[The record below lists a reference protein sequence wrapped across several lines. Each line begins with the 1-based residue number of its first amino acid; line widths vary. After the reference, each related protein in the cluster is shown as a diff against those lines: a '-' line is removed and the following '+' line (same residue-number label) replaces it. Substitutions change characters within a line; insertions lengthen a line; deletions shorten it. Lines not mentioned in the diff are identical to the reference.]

1 MADIDIV
8 HKKRTSV
15 WLWVVLA
22 VIAVAAIFWLL
33 MVLGEPQAIA
43 RLLQT
48 TGPSVG
54 ASFHVPASIVQT

>member
-33 MVLGEPQAIA
+33 MVVGQPQAIT
-43 RLLQT
+43 RFLET
-48 TGPSVG
+48 TGPS
-54 ASFHVPASIVQT
+54 ADESFHATASIVRT

>member
-22 VIAVAAIFWLL
+22 IVVLAVIVWWLATS
-33 MVLGEPQAIA
+33 GQPQTLTEWLERSAPWTHT
-43 RLLQT
+43 LQ
-48 TGPSVG
+48 GPPPS
-54 ASFHVPASIVQT
+54 PANT

>member
-22 VIAVAAIFWLL
+22 IIVLAVIVWWLAMSGQPQTVTEWLERSAPWTNTLQRPATSLAI
-33 MVLGEPQAIA
+33 
-43 RLLQT
+43 T
-48 TGPSVG
+48 
-54 ASFHVPASIVQT
+54 